1 MKKILLACAVAAV
14 APLMASCASASA
26 KTVDRPALNVPPPP
40 PRVVEPAQEPLPEPV
55 GEIPTS
61 PAAPPASRPNRPS
74 REAAKPPA
82 TDPKTESKPADP
94 PKPETAPP
102 TEPVAPVTPPA
113 QLRTPQTADTS
124 GAAKTVQATIDRARG
139 TLNKVD
145 YGPLNQERKNA
156 YNDAK
161 RFIEQAEGAL
171 KEGNY
176 VFAQAVANKAETL
189 AKELAGR

>member
-1 MKKILLACAVAAV
+1 MKKILLACAVAAL

-40 PRVVEPAQEPLPEPV
+40 PRIVEPAQEPLPEPV
-55 GEIPTS
+55 GEIPSS
-61 PAAPPASRPNRPS
+61 PAAPPAARPGRPA
-74 REAAKPPA
+74 RETAKPPA
-82 TDPKTESKPADP
+82 ADPKTEAKPAEP
-94 PKPETAPP
+94 QKPETTPS

-124 GAAKTVQATIDRARG
+124 GAAKTVQATIDRARS
-139 TLNKVD
+139 TLSKVD
-145 YGPLNQERKNA
+145 YTPLSQERKNA

-161 RFIEQAEGAL
+161 RFMDQAEAAL